1 MEEGVKGSFTAGVA
15 AARECLAGMPLER
28 AKFDATAALKGAMS
42 SRNEAEL
49 ESAVA
54 QGDAVGGGFE
64 DAEVLSEGKAVLAV
78 ETRLRLEREAVQ
90 MLREAIDGRE
100 SGERLGR
107 SLKLAAVRSRY
118 LDKLPAVGT

>member
-1 MEEGVKGSFTAGVA
+1 
-15 AARECLAGMPLER
+15 MPLER

-90 MLREAIDGRE
+90 MLRDDTRQADP
-100 SGERLGR
+100 
-107 SLKLAAVRSRY
+107 LKN
-118 LDKLPAVGT
+118 GFW